1 MSTAMKLSFHEGKF
15 SVPCSISIDRR
26 LLWEDDDMIA
36 TEGEREGRGEREEV
50 LRKVSERERER
61 QRRQQRQR
69 ELQSCRAADC
79 KSVER
84 RRLCVWEVRLTTGED
99 TRATWCR

>member
-61 QRRQQRQR
+61 EIGDNNDR
-69 ELQSCRAADC
+69 ESCR
-79 KSVER
+79 
-84 RRLCVWEVRLTTGED
+84 L
-99 TRATWCR
+99 